1 MREASLASDEQEHVY
16 KRANALLRALSA
28 ERSRSYEYPRTV
40 GAEKALDVALD
51 AESDPEY
58 VRMRALELLEMLD
71 APRRDPVAERDRRIS
86 AQQARALAESE
97 LRETLAAELG
107 EMVRVRGA
115 VLLEA
120 LDNER
125 RTPVPAVNPDLYAS
139 AQQARMLAEQNL
151 REALAAE
158 NSEPEQIRTHADA
171 LLKALAGERRRPVPS
186 ADHNRAVLARRAQ
199 RERRSAEHDLSEAL
213 AAARKRRRRTRAE

>member
-1 MREASLASDEQEHVY
+1 MASDGQEQIY
-16 KRANALLRALSA
+16 KRADALLRALRA

-40 GAEKALDVALD
+40 GAEKALDVVLN
-51 AESDPEY
+51 AESDPDPEY
-58 VRMRALELLEMLD
+58 VRRRALELLEMLD
-71 APRRDPVAERDRRIS
+71 APRRDPVAERERRIS
-86 AQQARALAESE
+86 TQQARALAESE

-120 LDNER
+120 LETER
-125 RTPVPAVNPDLYAS
+125 RTPVPAVDPDLYAS

-158 NSEPEQIRTHADA
+158 NSELEQIRTHANA
-171 LLKALAGERRRPVPS
+171 LLKALADERRTPVPS

-213 AAARKRRRRTRAE
+213 AAARKLRRRTRAG

>member
-1 MREASLASDEQEHVY
+1 MASDEQEQVY

-40 GAEKALDVALD
+40 DAEKALDVALD

-58 VRMRALELLEMLD
+58 VRMRALKLLEMLD
-71 APRRDPVAERDRRIS
+71 APRRDPVAERDRRICT
-86 AQQARALAESE
+86 QQARALAESE

-125 RTPVPAVNPDLYAS
+125 WTPVPAVNPDLYAS
-139 AQQARMLAEQNL
+139 AQQA
-151 REALAAE
+151 
-158 NSEPEQIRTHADA
+158 
-171 LLKALAGERRRPVPS
+171 
-186 ADHNRAVLARRAQ
+186 
-199 RERRSAEHDLSEAL
+199 
-213 AAARKRRRRTRAE
+213 